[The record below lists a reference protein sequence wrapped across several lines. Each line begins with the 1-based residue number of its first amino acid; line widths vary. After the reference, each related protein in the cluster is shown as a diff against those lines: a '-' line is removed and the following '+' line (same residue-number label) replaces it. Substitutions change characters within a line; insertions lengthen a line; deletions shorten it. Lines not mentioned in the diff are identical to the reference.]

1 MSVDYYETVLKKM
14 GARQTKEFYR
24 LYMVPGMFHC
34 AGGVGCDRADWF
46 TPLVEWVEKGVAPG
60 AINSSRAEKGETVST
75 RPQCVYPEVAR
86 YNGQGDINRAE
97 NFTCASR

>member
-1 MSVDYYETVLKKM
+1 M

-24 LYMVPGMFHC
+24 LYMIPGMFHC

-46 TPLVEWVEKGVAPG
+46 TPLVDWVEKGVAPG
-60 AINSSRAEKGETVST
+60 AINSSRVEKGETVRT

-86 YNGQGDINRAE
+86 YNSQGDINKAE
-97 NFTCASR
+97 NFTCVSR